1 MPEVRTRAEV
11 HLRMPVAADA
21 AWMTAADR
29 TASTAFALPVG
40 FDETVLAEQLANST
54 WASTERFAWAVL
66 VDGEPAGFALVVR
79 QGPEDARIELRITPA
94 QRGRG
99 AGREVLRQL
108 ADHHFAD
115 DAQLLR
121 LTGRAHERNV
131 PMQRV
136 FHAAGFR
143 MEARY
148 RDSFEQAGGG
158 RASEW
163 GYALTRT
170 DWDAERHRSTADDVL
185 DLHGLTFLL
194 EETVEGPDIPGLAVR
209 FLQEGRRAIARYDA
223 DEVPEGELAGIING
237 GILTYRFLHA
247 AETGTELRSSEGGG
261 IMRVQR
267 RDDGRLELVDR
278 WTDADGQHG
287 RRVLLERRT

>member
-1 MPEVRTRAEV
+1 MPEPRSRAEV
-11 HLRMPVAADA
+11 HLRMPVAEDA
-21 AWMTAADR
+21 EWMAAADHS
-29 TASTAFALPVG
+29 ASTAFAPPIG
-40 FDETVLAEQLANST
+40 FVAAALGEELASGS
-54 WASTERFAWAVL
+54 WADDERFAWAVL
-66 VDGEPAGFALVVR
+66 VDGRPAGFALVER
-79 QGPEDARIELRITPA
+79 DGPEDARIQLRINPA

-115 DAQLLR
+115 DPGLLR
-121 LTGRAHERNV
+121 LTGRAHERNI

-148 RDSFEQAGGG
+148 RDSFEQATGG

-163 GYALTRT
+163 GYALTRN
-170 DWDAERHRSTADDVL
+170 DWEQERHRSAADLL

-194 EETVEGPDIPGLAVR
+194 EETVEGPDVSGLVVR

-223 DEVPEGELAGIING
+223 DEVTDGELAGIMNG
-237 GILTYRFLHA
+237 GIVNYRFLHA
-247 AETGTELRSSEGGG
+247 AESGTELRPVEGGG
-261 IMRVQR
+261 IMRAQR

-287 RRVLLERRT
+287 RRVLIERRT

>member
-1 MPEVRTRAEV
+1 MPEPRSRAEV
-11 HLRMPVAADA
+11 HLRMPVAEDA
-21 AWMTAADR
+21 AWIVAADR
-29 TASTAFALPVG
+29 SASTAFAPSIG
-40 FDETVLAEQLANST
+40 FDESTLAEALAAGA
-54 WASTERFAWAVL
+54 WADDTRFAWAIL

-79 QGPEDARIELRITPA
+79 EGPDDARVQLRINPS

-108 ADHHFAD
+108 AEHHFAAD
-115 DAQLLR
+115 PDLRR

-148 RDSFEQAGGG
+148 RDSFEQAAGG

-163 GYALTRT
+163 GYALTRG
-170 DWDAERHRSTADDVL
+170 DWEQERHRSAASVL

-194 EETVEGPDIPGLAVR
+194 EETVEGPDLPGLVVR
-209 FLQEGRRAIARYDA
+209 FLQEGRRALARYDA
-223 DEVPEGELAGIING
+223 DEIAEGELAGIMHG

-247 AETGTELRSSEGGG
+247 AEAGADLLPTEGGG
-261 IMRVQR
+261 LMRVQR

-287 RRVLLERRT
+287 RRVLIERRT

>member
-1 MPEVRTRAEV
+1 
-11 HLRMPVAADA
+11 MPVAEDA
-21 AWMTAADR
+21 EWMAAADR
-29 TASTAFALPVG
+29 SASTAFAPPIGLEP
-40 FDETVLAEQLANST
+40 TALAEELGSGA
-54 WASTERFAWAVL
+54 WASLDRFAWAVL
-66 VDGEPAGFALVVR
+66 VDGTPAGFALVIR
-79 QGPEDARIELRITPA
+79 DGPEDAQVLLRITPA

-99 AGREVLRQL
+99 AGREVLRRL
-108 ADHHFAD
+108 ADHHFAED
-115 DAQLLR
+115 PSLLR

-136 FHAAGFR
+136 FQAAGFR

-148 RDSFEQAGGG
+148 RDSFEQAAGG

-163 GYALTRT
+163 GYALTRR
-170 DWDAERHRSTADDVL
+170 DWEQERHRSQADAL

-194 EETVEGPDIPGLAVR
+194 EETVEGPDLPGLVVR

-223 DEVPEGELAGIING
+223 DEVAEGELAGIING
-237 GILTYRFLHA
+237 GLLTYRFLHA
-247 AETGTELRSSEGGG
+247 AESGADLTPSEGGG

-267 RDDGRLELVDR
+267 REDGRLEIVDR

-287 RRVLLERRT
+287 RRVLIERRT

>member
-1 MPEVRTRAEV
+1 
-11 HLRMPVAADA
+11 MPVAEDAD
-21 AWMTAADR
+21 WMVAIDR
-29 TASTAFALPVG
+29 SASTAFALPIG
-40 FDETVLAEQLANST
+40 FDTDELAEALGSGA
-54 WASTERFAWAVL
+54 WASSERFAWAVL
-66 VDGEPAGFALVVR
+66 VDGEPAGFALVMR
-79 QGPEDARIELRITPA
+79 DDGEDARVQLRITPA

-108 ADHHFAD
+108 ADHHFAE

-148 RDSFEQAGGG
+148 RDSFVQVAGG

-163 GYALTRT
+163 GYALTRG
-170 DWDAERHRSTADDVL
+170 DWEQGRHRSSADTL

-194 EETVEGPDIPGLAVR
+194 EETVEGPDMPGLALR
-209 FLQEGRRAIARYDA
+209 FLQEGRRALARYDA
-223 DEVPEGELAGIING
+223 DEVAEGELAGIMNG
-237 GILTYRFLHA
+237 GVLTYRFLHA
-247 AETGTELRSSEGGG
+247 SEEGADLLPTEGGG
-261 IMRVQR
+261 IMRAQR
-267 RDDGRLELVDR
+267 REDGRVELVDR
-278 WTDADGQHG
+278 WTDAAGQHG
-287 RRVLLERRT
+287 RRVLIERRT

>member
-1 MPEVRTRAEV
+1 
-11 HLRMPVAADA
+11 MPVAEDA
-21 AWMTAADR
+21 EWMAAADR
-29 TASTAFALPVG
+29 SASTAFAPPLG
-40 FDETVLAEQLANST
+40 FDAATLAEELASGS
-54 WASTERFAWAVL
+54 WADEDRFAWAVL
-66 VDGEPAGFALVVR
+66 VDGQPAGFALVER
-79 QGPEDARIELRITPA
+79 DGPEDARVQLRISPA

-115 DAQLLR
+115 HAGLLR

-148 RDSFEQAGGG
+148 RDSFEQATGG

-163 GYALTRT
+163 GYALTRG
-170 DWDAERHRSTADDVL
+170 DWEQERHRSAADLL

-194 EETVEGPDIPGLAVR
+194 EETVEGPDLPGLVVR

-223 DEVPEGELAGIING
+223 DEVTEGELAGIMNG
-237 GILTYRFLHA
+237 GIVNYRFLHA
-247 AETGTELRSSEGGG
+247 AEHGTELRPVEGGG
-261 IMRVQR
+261 IMRAQR

-287 RRVLLERRT
+287 RRVLIERRT